1 MLCPV
6 CKVELKI
13 SDREG
18 IEIDYCPKCRGVWLD
33 RSELDQI
40 IKRSTSRNDRYDEY
54 DEDGDSES
62 RGRNQRGRGRDR
74 DNDGD
79 DEEGGFLG
87 NLFGGFGGRDD

>member
-6 CKVELKI
+6 CKVELKLAE
-13 SDREG
+13 RQG

-33 RSELDQI
+33 RSELDEI
-40 IKRSTSRNDRYDEY
+40 IKKSNAENTQAFDEE
-54 DEDGDSES
+54 DEDDDRSS
-62 RGRNQRGRGRDR
+62 GRGRRGGRRNR
-74 DNDGD
+74 DDED